1 MNSQTKLFQISRF
14 NFKLNHLVIIGVLVL
29 AFSTSFLIR
38 SQPGNYGFELNEFD
52 PFFNFRATEYV
63 VENGLFEYLSWWD
76 DKSWYP
82 QGRDVSGTSQI
93 MLHLTAATTY
103 QIFASNY
110 NLYDFTVIFPVII
123 GSLTVIVIFGLVRL
137 FGGTTAGLIASL
149 LFAISLPII
158 LRGSLGWF
166 KSEPLGLF
174 YGLLALYLFLSGIK
188 SKNKKIII
196 PKIIFGGIIMGFGI
210 SSWGGNQFFIIP
222 IGLFIL
228 TLPFLRKDHKFLL
241 WSIPL
246 FVLSLIVTASL
257 FEERPTSIAFGLP
270 GLALIIPTL
279 FMAFVIFIQKISS
292 EKNKIRNAFL
302 GLLLLFIVLFGFTI
316 INSDLELTRSTP
328 ETPIIWDSIIPENL
342 PISDNIAIE
351 QNNDTWKRTINSDGD
366 GTFSVDLG
374 GTVELIL
381 KNEPNNAIL
390 LPSNIT
396 GSKQLI
402 GFGYSF
408 PDESNPID
416 FAIYYEDN
424 DSFQAY
430 ENGIFTKINLNYN
443 LDDEFKIILDGN
455 NDDVKLYK
463 NDIVVHKFSTAPV
476 DGYSVYATSFEINTI
491 NASYIDNSKYK
502 LELVPIP
509 THRYAN
515 ALNPFLTT
523 SDPLTDS
530 VSEHATT
537 TLQESYYFHSIFLI
551 FAGIGIWLILNKK
564 ILQDEI
570 LMKKDLTAFVLIIG
584 MTGVYVS
591 SAFVRLEIFAS
602 ISLIILASIGL
613 SLLSKEIFKIKYSG
627 IKNYFLKISFV
638 TIILILFI
646 IPLTYPADANWISM
660 SSYPATIL
668 NGGSHHPVS
677 PDWLETLEWIK
688 MNTPED
694 AIIAS
699 WWDYGYW
706 ITTMSERTTLID
718 NATLATNQ
726 IQRLAEIFLSTPDEA
741 WNLLNEWDTDYVVIF
756 IATQKLDAK
765 ADDGRSFYVLN
776 GGGDESKKPWIMK
789 IAEVEPIEKYLHS
802 DDATGTDYFWNET
815 LLGQMIPFNTEL
827 YYNDYTEQVSEN
839 YIYGYIPISLK
850 NIKYGSNSDTPL
862 NLVYASSSFI
872 TEQTETE
879 TAVLVYKINKNYT
892 PSKIDLQ

>member
-1 MNSQTKLFQISRF
+1 MLNSQTSLFQVSSF

-228 TLPFLRKDHKFLL
+228 ALPFVRKDHKFLL

-246 FVLSLIVTASL
+246 FVISLIITASL
-257 FEERPTSIAFGLP
+257 FEVKPTTVAFGLP

-279 FMAFVIFIQKISS
+279 FFVFTIFIQKISR
-292 EKNKIRNAFL
+292 EKNKTKNGFL
-302 GLLLLFIVLFGFTI
+302 FLVLLFIFLSGFII
-316 INSDLELTRSTP
+316 INSELELTRSTP
-328 ETPIIWDSIIPENL
+328 ETPIMWDSTITTNPTL
-342 PISDNIAIE
+342 SDNIILE
-351 QNNDTWKRTINSDGD
+351 QNNISWKKTTGLDESDS
-366 GTFSVDLG
+366 FNVDYG

-381 KNEPNNAIL
+381 KSEPNNGIL
-390 LPSNIT
+390 VQSDISD
-396 GSKQLI
+396 SKQLI
-402 GFGYSF
+402 GFAQSL
-408 PDESNPID
+408 PNESNPID
-416 FAIYYEDN
+416 YALYYEDD

-430 ENGIFTKINLNYN
+430 ENGVFTKINLNDN

-455 NDDVKLYK
+455 NNNVKLYK
-463 NDIVVHKFSTAPV
+463 NDVVVHKFTTPPV
-476 DGYSVYATSFEINTI
+476 NDYSVYTTSFEINTI
-491 NASYIDNSKYK
+491 NTSYIDNSKYK
-502 LELVPIP
+502 LELIPIP

-515 ALNPFLTT
+515 AIYPLLTT
-523 SDPLTDS
+523 TDPLTDS

-537 TLQESYYFHSIFLI
+537 TLEESYYFHSILLI
-551 FAGIGIWLILNKK
+551 FAGIGVWLILNKK
-564 ILQDEI
+564 ILQNEI
-570 LMKKDLTAFVLIIG
+570 FIKKDMAIFILIIG
-584 MTGVYVS
+584 MTGAYVS
-591 SAFVRLEIFAS
+591 SAFIRVEVFAS
-602 ISLIILASIGL
+602 ISLIILGSVGL
-613 SLLSKEIFKIKYSG
+613 SILTKEIFKIKYSG
-627 IKNYFLKISFV
+627 IKNYFLKIPFII
-638 TIILILFI
+638 IILFLFI
-646 IPLTYPADANWISM
+646 IPLTYPADANWISLTDF
-660 SSYPATIL
+660 PQTIL
-668 NGGSHHPVS
+668 NGGSNHPS
-677 PDWLETLEWIK
+677 GTDWLETLEWIK

-706 ITTMSERTTLID
+706 ISTMSERTTLID
-718 NATLATNQ
+718 NATLADNQ
-726 IQRLAEIFLSTPDEA
+726 IKRVAEIFVSTPDEA
-741 WNLLNEWDTDYVVIF
+741 WNMLNEWDVDYVVIF
-756 IATQKLDAK
+756 VAVQKLDAK
-765 ADDGRSFYVLN
+765 TDDGKSFYVLN
-776 GGGDESKKPWIMK
+776 GGGDESKKPWIIR
-789 IAEVEPIEKYLHS
+789 IAEVPLEKYVQS
-802 DDATGTDYFWNET
+802 DDLTGTDYFWNET
-815 LLGQMIPFNTEL
+815 LLGKMIPFTTVL
-827 YYNDYTEQVSEN
+827 YYNDYTEQTSEN
-839 YIYGYIPISLK
+839 YIYGFIPISVK
-850 NIKYGSNSDTPL
+850 NIKYDSISNTPL
-862 NLVYASSSFI
+862 NLVYASSSF
-872 TEQTETE
+872 TNEQTVHE
-879 TAVLVYKINKNYT
+879 TAVLVYQINKNYT
-892 PSKIDLQ
+892 PSNIDTP